1 MNLDCIYQVVQ
12 RMMKKHSVNNKIST
26 KKALFVLGMTG
37 IPKDKRYL
45 VLHVMY
51 ERELLKRMNQ
61 GCIEIINLEEIKNN
75 IPNKFV
81 PTSVVIYNNLE

>member
-61 GCIEIINLEEIKNN
+61 GCIEIINLEESEHVEKSFRTYLWNA
-75 IPNKFV
+75 V
-81 PTSVVIYNNLE
+81 LEDK